1 MYIKKIFIVLICG
14 FTLLGP
20 ALKTYAAKGHKM
32 SLEEQQAV
40 GLISTGLKPLYPIQD
55 SCLEVSSPFAS
66 LTRYDG
72 SQRTPFSN
80 HGYHG
85 GMDIS
90 LKIGTP
96 IIAVADGVVVQV
108 ATGGRLV
115 GNMIM
120 LRHAPQDTGFDLWTF
135 SKYQH
140 LDKPSMLEIGAH
152 IKKGDIVGF
161 GGKTG
166 TTGGHFGT
174 AGYAHLHIN
183 IYANSTGKYKQGKG
197 VKLNI
202 RDKMYVDP
210 LAIFLKITL
219 NSHELR
225 KMPQLQKTFLIPY
238 MTTTGKFFPKN
249 TRTVWPIPCNP
260 ENK

>member
-1 MYIKKIFIVLICG
+1 MYIKKFFIVLICG
-14 FTLLGP
+14 FTFLGP

-96 IIAVADGVVVQV
+96 IIAVADGVVVGSAIV
-108 ATGGRLV
+108 DMV
-115 GNMIM
+115 GKQKSVKEI
-120 LRHAPQDTGFDLWTF
+120 
-135 SKYQH
+135 
-140 LDKPSMLEIGAH
+140 LEFVKSLTDGAH
-152 IKKGDIVGF
+152 K
-161 GGKTG
+161 
-166 TTGGHFGT
+166 
-174 AGYAHLHIN
+174 A
-183 IYANSTGKYKQGKG
+183 
-197 VKLNI
+197 
-202 RDKMYVDP
+202 
-210 LAIFLKITL
+210 
-219 NSHELR
+219 
-225 KMPQLQKTFLIPY
+225 
-238 MTTTGKFFPKN
+238 
-249 TRTVWPIPCNP
+249 
-260 ENK
+260 